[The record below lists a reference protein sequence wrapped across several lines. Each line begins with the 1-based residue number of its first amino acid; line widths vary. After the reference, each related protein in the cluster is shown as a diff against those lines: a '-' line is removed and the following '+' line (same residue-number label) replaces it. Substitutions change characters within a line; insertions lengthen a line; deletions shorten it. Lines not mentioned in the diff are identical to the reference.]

1 MSDTVKYFGFGR
13 ETPKPA
19 AAVAHSLAAAM
30 FRLINAGDALREAV
44 ARVPR
49 YTGQWSPEDYY
60 AEEQEE
66 YNRAAD
72 GFAAAVRNVIAGET
86 E

>member
-1 MSDTVKYFGFGR
+1 MSEAVKYFGFGR
-13 ETPKPA
+13 ETPKSA
-19 AAVAHSLAAAM
+19 ITVADTLAAAM

-44 ARVPR
+44 ARVPG

-72 GFAAAVRNVIAGET
+72 GFAVAVRNVIAGEA